1 MPTLN
6 RIGKEKV
13 VNHHQDV
20 PYKILEPQYTFTN
33 GKESK
38 DATSQNKIILGDNLE
53 GLKSL
58 LPEYEGKIK
67 SI

>member
-6 RIGKEKV
+6 WIGKDKV

-20 PYKILEPQYTFTN
+20 PYKILEKQYTFAD

-38 DATSQNKIILGDNLE
+38 DGSSPKVVGF
-53 GLKSL
+53 
-58 LPEYEGKIK
+58 
-67 SI
+67 